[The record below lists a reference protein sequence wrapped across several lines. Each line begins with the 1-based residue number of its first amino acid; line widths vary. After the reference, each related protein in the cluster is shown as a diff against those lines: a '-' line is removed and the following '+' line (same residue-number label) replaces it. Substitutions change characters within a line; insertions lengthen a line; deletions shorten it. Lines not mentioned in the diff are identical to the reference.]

1 MNKHKRYENEIAL
14 YQTQKVD
21 RKKFEK
27 FTGLVK
33 KKMGSSAKDADAQ
46 TALID
51 LKRGY
56 EDICEIKLN

>member
-1 MNKHKRYENEIAL
+1 
-14 YQTQKVD
+14 
-21 RKKFEK
+21 
-27 FTGLVK
+27 
-33 KKMGSSAKDADAQ
+33 MGNSAKDADAQ